1 MVDKTKSVD
10 TIQLP
15 SNIVGKFIRRKKVSM
30 LREALNGLLAEVKN
44 IIFTKGDYEWIKV
57 ENKPFYYV
65 TTENM
70 VVVDIER
77 KHISWSRLIDVP
89 EFNMGNMSVNTAQ
102 RLFRIYTSKN
112 PLNPDFNENIKY
124 IDEETGDAYNANH
137 IWIGGSCDEVYKWYN
152 DTDYS
157 NCGIKNH
164 AFLKLPIYALTDLEA
179 EDLIRFFLEKD
190 LNLFSDKIKGDGFE
204 LLAKL
209 FNEEK
214 IIYDKDRNQVDFSD
228 KFVEDEIINVIT
240 ANGSKILS
248 HDFNNE
254 PVHKKLFSEK
264 IKLSSDIYDFI
275 RDELLSCDET
285 RVHMEK
291 YSEHILKD
299 PESGH
304 WDLWFEDGKAKKKD
318 FEEIK
323 IDGKLIARNPVY
335 DALNNRSGIVG
346 IDFGTKSTVVTYRQ
360 SRADVLPMRIGSG
373 QYKRAVSMADY
384 ENPTVME
391 LRDVVSFRKDYNKRA
406 GRPLTHW
413 NDLLISHE
421 AFSQLKDEQRSGD
434 TFATFFSELKQWA
447 NDKERQ
453 VSLRDA
459 NGVEIDI
466 PPYMRLKDGDFDPI
480 EIYAYY
486 LGMFINNMDHKIY
499 LRYKMSF
506 PAKIEKAVRDKILK
520 SFERG
525 IKKSLPQAVLDNEEC
540 MKIFRV
546 EQGASE
552 PAAYAIC
559 ALQEYGFDPGDDEKM
574 YYGIFDFGGG
584 TTDFDF
590 GIWSSGDEDDDN
602 HDYNISRFG
611 EGEDPYLGGENI
623 LGVLAYNVFLDNYDE
638 LRKNNI
644 IFTKPYGERDIAG
657 KDWLI
662 SQDSQYAH
670 FNSKHMMEKL
680 RGVWENDCEIRESVK
695 SGTIQ
700 LNLFDRMGESHL
712 NFPLTVSLDKLDAII
727 EQRIESGVKQFFS
740 TLKNCFDKD
749 NSFEQIYK
757 IDEINI
763 FLAGN
768 SCKSSVVFKIFKKY
782 IDKLYSDMPAD
793 GKESKKWIK
802 VYPPLGSKQ
811 AIKIQKQELEPDID
825 KIIEDL
831 SEDCKEISS
840 KDCKEVLVRLKDE
853 KAVED
858 EFLNSFIDGLRYS
871 IEEGDKV
878 FLEAYIK
885 QLKYIMD
892 GYRGLDTFDECIAGL
907 MDAIE
912 EEDTELL
919 EKFAAKLK
927 EAATENKD
935 IQNIFKEVAA
945 TEKYKEIQKII
956 EEAAATDEKIVEIKA
971 ARQDDDDSEFDEDDI
986 TTEDILEKIS
996 RPNGKTGVAF
1006 GLLDTRVKIVQNESA
1021 ESSFKYYLG
1030 QNRKKKFKCIID
1042 KDKQEY
1048 GQWRRFCSASVDA
1061 FDIWFTRTADAPS
1074 NKVPINEIGI
1084 YSETGFI
1091 DEPSEE
1097 KSVYIKLVSPTDI
1110 EYTVSKL
1117 SEEKINTAQINKQ
1130 DIERLT
1136 LQEK

>member
-15 SNIVGKFIRRKKVSM
+15 IDIVGKLIRRKKVSM
-30 LREALNGLLAEVKN
+30 LKAALNGLLAEVKD

-70 VVVDIER
+70 LVVDIER
-77 KHISWSRLIDVP
+77 KHISRSRLIDVP
-89 EFNMGNMSVNTAQ
+89 GFNIGNMGLDTAQ
-102 RLFRIYTSKN
+102 NLFRTYTGKN
-112 PLNPDFNENIKY
+112 PLNPDFNGSIQY
-124 IDEETGDAYNANH
+124 IDEETGEEYSANY
-137 IWIGGSCDEVYKWYN
+137 IWIGGGNATRYN
-152 DTDYS
+152 WCNNNWDNNNSIDSLYY
-157 NCGIKNH
+157 
-164 AFLKLPIYALTDLEA
+164 LKLPIYSLTNPEV

-190 LNLFSDKIKGDGFE
+190 LNFFSDKIKSVGFE
-204 LLAKL
+204 LLVKL

-214 IIYDKDRNQVDFSD
+214 IIYDKDSNQLDFSD

-240 ANGSKILS
+240 ANGSKILN
-248 HDFNNE
+248 HDFDDE
-254 PVHKKLFSEK
+254 AVHKNLLSEK
-264 IKLSSDIYDFI
+264 ISLYSDAYDFI
-275 RDELLSCDET
+275 RDQLLSCDET

-304 WDLWFEDGKAKKKD
+304 WDLWYEDGEANKKG

-323 IDGKLIARNPVY
+323 IDGKIVARNPVY

-391 LRDVVSFRKDYNKRA
+391 LRDIVSFREDYNKRA

-559 ALQEYGFDPGDDEKM
+559 ALQEYGFDPEDDEKM

-680 RGVWENDCEIRESVK
+680 RGVWENDREIRESVK

-700 LNLFDRMGESHL
+700 LNLFDRTGESHL

>member
-15 SNIVGKFIRRKKVSM
+15 GDIVGKLIRRKKVSM
-30 LREALNGLLAEVKN
+30 LKAALNGFIAEVKN
-44 IIFTKGDYEWIKV
+44 IISSKGDYEWIKV

-70 VVVDIER
+70 LVVDIER
-77 KHISWSRLIDVP
+77 KHISRSRLIDVP
-89 EFNMGNMSVNTAQ
+89 EFNMGNMSVDTA
-102 RLFRIYTSKN
+102 RKLFRTYTDKN
-112 PLNPDFNENIKY
+112 PLNPNFNEYIYY
-124 IDEETGDAYNANH
+124 IDEETGDAYNAYY
-137 IWIGGSCDEVYKWYN
+137 IWIGGS
-152 DTDYS
+152 S
-157 NCGIKNH
+157 NTRYQWSDDDWNNNCSIGTTEY
-164 AFLKLPIYALTDLEA
+164 LKLPIYALTNPET

-190 LNLFSDKIKGDGFE
+190 LNLFSDKIKSDGFE
-204 LLAKL
+204 LLVKL

-214 IIYDKDRNQVDFSD
+214 IIYDKDSNQVDFSD
-228 KFVEDEIINVIT
+228 KFAEGEIINVIT

-248 HDFNNE
+248 HDFNDE
-254 PVHKKLFSEK
+254 PVHKKLLSEK
-264 IKLSSDIYDFI
+264 IKLSSDTYDFI

-304 WDLWFEDGKAKKKD
+304 WDLWSEDGEAKKKD

-391 LRDVVSFRKDYNKRA
+391 LRDIVSFRKDYNKRA

-559 ALQEYGFDPGDDEKM
+559 ALQEYGFDPEDDEKM

-662 SQDSQYAH
+662 SPDSQYAH

-680 RGVWENDCEIRESVK
+680 RGVWENDREIRESVK

-878 FLEAYIK
+878 FLEANIM
-885 QLKYIMD
+885 QLKHIMD
-892 GYRGLDTFDECIAGL
+892 GYRGLDAFDECIAGL

-1110 EYTVSKL
+1110 EYTVSEL
-1117 SEEKINTAQINKQ
+1117 SEEKINNAQINKQ

>member
-1 MVDKTKSVD
+1 M
-10 TIQLP
+10 
-15 SNIVGKFIRRKKVSM
+15 
-30 LREALNGLLAEVKN
+30 
-44 IIFTKGDYEWIKV
+44 
-57 ENKPFYYV
+57 
-65 TTENM
+65 
-70 VVVDIER
+70 
-77 KHISWSRLIDVP
+77 
-89 EFNMGNMSVNTAQ
+89 
-102 RLFRIYTSKN
+102 
-112 PLNPDFNENIKY
+112 
-124 IDEETGDAYNANH
+124 
-137 IWIGGSCDEVYKWYN
+137 
-152 DTDYS
+152 
-157 NCGIKNH
+157 
-164 AFLKLPIYALTDLEA
+164 
-179 EDLIRFFLEKD
+179 
-190 LNLFSDKIKGDGFE
+190 
-204 LLAKL
+204 
-209 FNEEK
+209 
-214 IIYDKDRNQVDFSD
+214 
-228 KFVEDEIINVIT
+228 
-240 ANGSKILS
+240 
-248 HDFNNE
+248 
-254 PVHKKLFSEK
+254 
-264 IKLSSDIYDFI
+264 
-275 RDELLSCDET
+275 
-285 RVHMEK
+285 
-291 YSEHILKD
+291 
-299 PESGH
+299 
-304 WDLWFEDGKAKKKD
+304 
-318 FEEIK
+318 
-323 IDGKLIARNPVY
+323 
-335 DALNNRSGIVG
+335 
-346 IDFGTKSTVVTYRQ
+346 
-360 SRADVLPMRIGSG
+360 
-373 QYKRAVSMADY
+373 
-384 ENPTVME
+384 
-391 LRDVVSFRKDYNKRA
+391 
-406 GRPLTHW
+406 
-413 NDLLISHE
+413 
-421 AFSQLKDEQRSGD
+421 
-434 TFATFFSELKQWA
+434 
-447 NDKERQ
+447 
-453 VSLRDA
+453 
-459 NGVEIDI
+459 
-466 PPYMRLKDGDFDPI
+466 
-480 EIYAYY
+480 
-486 LGMFINNMDHKIY
+486 
-499 LRYKMSF
+499 
-506 PAKIEKAVRDKILK
+506 
-520 SFERG
+520 
-525 IKKSLPQAVLDNEEC
+525 
-540 MKIFRV
+540 
-546 EQGASE
+546 
-552 PAAYAIC
+552 
-559 ALQEYGFDPGDDEKM
+559 
-574 YYGIFDFGGG
+574 
-584 TTDFDF
+584 
-590 GIWSSGDEDDDN
+590 
-602 HDYNISRFG
+602 
-611 EGEDPYLGGENI
+611 
-623 LGVLAYNVFLDNYDE
+623 
-638 LRKNNI
+638 
-644 IFTKPYGERDIAG
+644 
-657 KDWLI
+657 
-662 SQDSQYAH
+662 
-670 FNSKHMMEKL
+670 
-680 RGVWENDCEIRESVK
+680 
-695 SGTIQ
+695 
-700 LNLFDRMGESHL
+700 

-878 FLEAYIK
+878 FLEANIM
-885 QLKYIMD
+885 QLKHIMD
-892 GYRGLDTFDECIAGL
+892 GYRGLDAFDECIAGL

-1110 EYTVSKL
+1110 EYTVSEL
-1117 SEEKINTAQINKQ
+1117 SEEKINNAQINKQ